1 MEEIRIGKIV
11 SVKGTKIISKLDEL
25 LPPYLVEKG
34 EISQA
39 PKINTY
45 VKTRVGILNIICQV
59 VGEICDSKEFDQID
73 GHSKSNFIYLEL
85 NVIGVIENG
94 KFFQG
99 IRYLPIVL
107 ADVFT
112 LNQEDK
118 MIVFSLEDESI
129 VLGRNI
135 YEPSRKVGL
144 NINNLMASHIGIFG
158 NTGSGKSNTL
168 AKIYFEYYHKF
179 LLKTKPEVANVVLF
193 DLNNEYGKNAIV
205 SLDEKKVY
213 KLTTHKKNSE
223 ISNNEKLPIDYSSMT
238 EDDFVVLLNA
248 TQKTQAPIIKRVFE
262 NMKKGFS
269 IDKYK
274 KELFTIINSNQIA
287 IFNSI
292 KYQLQDYIDGLQNFY
307 VYNKQNTILIKGID
321 KNYTPSYEDIEK
333 NVTIKQPESF
343 LDKFF
348 FMLTFQIAKES
359 SSGTNSDFILPLISR
374 TNKLINNLEKV
385 FVDNKDFFWEKNKF
399 TIIQLADCNSDMID
413 IIPALVSKMIF
424 DRAVQNKG
432 NNDIAG
438 TITNIVIDEAHNLLY
453 ADFDNN
459 NFHKTTI
466 DVFEKIVKEGRKFG
480 IFLTISSQRPSDI
493 SNTIISQLHNY
504 FVHRL
509 VNPNDLDKIKKSV
522 AYLDSNSLDFLTV
535 LSQGECVIS
544 GNSINLPQ
552 FVQVDRLIANGPYSS
567 TVELVGENGILKK
580 EKL

>member
-223 ISNNEKLPIDYSSMT
+223 ISNNEKLIDYSSMT

-580 EKL
+580 E

>member
-374 TNKLINNLEKV
+374 TNKLINNFEKV

-438 TITNIVIDEAHNLLY
+438 TITNIMIDEAHNLLY

-552 FVQVDRLIANGPYSS
+552 FVQVDKLIANGPYSS

-580 EKL
+580 E

>member
-292 KYQLQDYIDGLQNFY
+292 KYQLQD
-307 VYNKQNTILIKGID
+307 
-321 KNYTPSYEDIEK
+321 
-333 NVTIKQPESF
+333 
-343 LDKFF
+343 
-348 FMLTFQIAKES
+348 
-359 SSGTNSDFILPLISR
+359 
-374 TNKLINNLEKV
+374 
-385 FVDNKDFFWEKNKF
+385 
-399 TIIQLADCNSDMID
+399 
-413 IIPALVSKMIF
+413 
-424 DRAVQNKG
+424 
-432 NNDIAG
+432 
-438 TITNIVIDEAHNLLY
+438 
-453 ADFDNN
+453 
-459 NFHKTTI
+459 
-466 DVFEKIVKEGRKFG
+466 
-480 IFLTISSQRPSDI
+480 
-493 SNTIISQLHNY
+493 
-504 FVHRL
+504 
-509 VNPNDLDKIKKSV
+509 
-522 AYLDSNSLDFLTV
+522 
-535 LSQGECVIS
+535 
-544 GNSINLPQ
+544 
-552 FVQVDRLIANGPYSS
+552 
-567 TVELVGENGILKK
+567 
-580 EKL
+580 

>member
-307 VYNKQNTILIKGID
+307 VYNKQNTILTKGID

-399 TIIQLADCNSDMID
+399 TIVQLADCNSDMID

-438 TITNIVIDEAHNLLY
+438 TITNIVNIPM
-453 ADFDNN
+453 F
-459 NFHKTTI
+459 
-466 DVFEKIVKEGRKFG
+466 
-480 IFLTISSQRPSDI
+480 
-493 SNTIISQLHNY
+493 
-504 FVHRL
+504 
-509 VNPNDLDKIKKSV
+509 
-522 AYLDSNSLDFLTV
+522 
-535 LSQGECVIS
+535 
-544 GNSINLPQ
+544 
-552 FVQVDRLIANGPYSS
+552 
-567 TVELVGENGILKK
+567 
-580 EKL
+580 